1 VSILGMFD
9 LTKRFRGTVAL
20 DGLNLEVPEGS
31 VYALMGANGAGKTT
45 AIKILMN
52 ILRPTAGCA
61 GALGVD
67 SRDLSPHEFQ
77 QIGYV
82 SENQEMPEWM
92 TVQYFMAYL
101 KPFYPTWDDARA
113 EELLRQF
120 DLPRDRK
127 LKHLSRGMKM
137 KAALASSLAYR
148 PTLIVLDEPFT
159 GLDPLVRD
167 ELIEGLLESASEAT
181 IFISS
186 HDLAE
191 IESFASHV
199 GYLERGKLQFSE
211 EMTALSARF
220 REVEVTLDA
229 APVLPAEW
237 PSTWFRPETSGA
249 VVRFVESQFDEVRTM
264 AEVRKMFGEPRGV
277 SMIPMALRSIF
288 VALTKVQRRAAE

>member
-1 VSILGMFD
+1 MSILGMYD
-9 LTKRFRGTVAL
+9 LTKKFRGAVAL

-31 VYALMGANGAGKTT
+31 VYALIGANGAGKTT

-52 ILRPTAGCA
+52 ILRPTSGCA

-67 SRDLSPHEFQ
+67 SRELSPREFQ

-92 TVQYFMAYL
+92 TVGYFMAYL

-120 DLPRDRK
+120 ELPRERK

-148 PTLIVLDEPFT
+148 PKLIVLDEPFS

-167 ELIEGLLESASEAT
+167 EFIEGLLESASEAT

-186 HDLAE
+186 HDLSE

-199 GYLERGKLQFSE
+199 GYLEGGRLRFSE

-220 REVEVTLDA
+220 REVEVTLDRIG
-229 APVLPAEW
+229 LPENL
-237 PSTWFRPETSGA
+237 PPTWLRPETSAA
-249 VVRFVESQFDEVRTM
+249 VVRFVDSQFDETRTM
-264 AEVRKMFGEPRGV
+264 ADIRKMFGEPRAV
-277 SMIPMALRSIF
+277 SVNPMPLRAIF
-288 VALTKVQRRAAE
+288 VTLAKAERRAA

>member
-1 VSILGMFD
+1 MSILRMFD
-9 LTKRFRGTVAL
+9 LTKKFRGTVAL

-31 VYALMGANGAGKTT
+31 VYALIGANGAGKTT

-52 ILRPTAGCA
+52 ILQPTSGHAET
-61 GALGVD
+61 LGLQK
-67 SRDLSPHEFQ
+67 LSPREFQ

-92 TVQYFMAYL
+92 TVGYFMAYL

-120 DLPRDRK
+120 ELPRDRK

-148 PTLIVLDEPFT
+148 PKLIVLDEPFS

-167 ELIEGLLESASEAT
+167 ELIEGLLESASEST

-186 HDLAE
+186 HDLSE
-191 IESFASHV
+191 IENFSSHV
-199 GYLERGKLQFSE
+199 GYLESGRLKFSE

-220 REVEVTLDA
+220 REVEVTLNA
-229 APVLPAEW
+229 APVLPGNW
-237 PSTWFRPETSGA
+237 PSTWLRPETSA
-249 VVRFVESQFDEVRTM
+249 SVVRFVESQFDEARTM
-264 AEVRKMFGEPRGV
+264 ADIRKLFGEPRAV
-277 SMIPMALRSIF
+277 AIHPMPLRSIF
-288 VALTKVQRRAAE
+288 VTLAKGERKAA

>member
-1 VSILGMFD
+1 MFD

-52 ILRPTAGCA
+52 ILKPTSGCA

-67 SRDLSPHEFQ
+67 SRDLSPRELQ

-92 TVQYFMAYL
+92 TVGYFMAYL

-120 DLPRDRK
+120 ELPRDRK

-137 KAALASSLAYR
+137 KAALASSLAYH
-148 PTLIVLDEPFT
+148 PKLIVLDEPFS

-167 ELIEGLLESASEAT
+167 EFIEGLLESASEAT

-199 GYLERGKLQFSE
+199 GYLEKGRLRFSE
-211 EMTALSARF
+211 EMTELSARF

-229 APVLPAEW
+229 APVLPESW
-237 PSTWFRPETSGA
+237 PSTWLRPDASAA
-249 VVRFVESQFDEVRTM
+249 VVRFVESQFDETRTL

-277 SMIPMALRSIF
+277 MFNPMPLRSIF
-288 VALTKVQRRAAE
+288 VALAKAEGGTA

>member
-1 VSILGMFD
+1 MSILRTID
-9 LTKRFRGTVAL
+9 LTKRFRGTIAL
-20 DGLNLEVPEGS
+20 DRLNLDVPEGS
-31 VYALMGANGAGKTT
+31 VFALIGANGAGKTT

-52 ILRPTAGCA
+52 IHQPTS
-61 GALGVD
+61 GAAETLGIE
-67 SRDLSPHEFQ
+67 SRKLSPREFQ

-92 TVQYFMAYL
+92 TVGYFLAYL

-113 EELLRQF
+113 DELLRQF
-120 DLPRDRK
+120 ELPRDRK

-148 PTLIVLDEPFT
+148 PKLIVLDEPFS

-167 ELIEGLLESASEAT
+167 EFIEGLLESAGEAT
-181 IFISS
+181 ILISS

-199 GYLERGKLQFSE
+199 GYLERGRLRFSE
-211 EMTALSARF
+211 EMTALSGRF

-229 APVLPAEW
+229 TPVLPANW
-237 PSTWFRPETSGA
+237 PTTWLRPESSAA
-249 VVRFVESQFDEVRTM
+249 VVRFVESQFDEARTM
-264 AEVRKMFGEPRGV
+264 AEVRKMFGEPRG
-277 SMIPMALRSIF
+277 IAITPMPLRSIF
-288 VALTKVQRRAAE
+288 VTLAKAERRAA